1 LLIDLLVRWYCAYCY
16 NIAESTTTAILLTRW
31 KHNLDEKR
39 TQFYHVNHFNIQQ
52 IVYLCQELAS
62 AMETKRVPDQVCTL
76 LEFVKPDVTGDE
88 IIELLKE
95 ATKVKEENVE
105 EIAPEEGMSFS
116 F

>member
-1 LLIDLLVRWYCAYCY
+1 MYPSFIDDF
-16 NIAESTTTAILLTRW
+16 ILRW
-31 KHNLDEKR
+31 KHNLTEKR

-52 IVYLCQELAS
+52 IMCLCQELAS

-105 EIAPEEGMSFS
+105 EPKEAEDGEYCFL